1 MGLEFKPWT
10 WLYLG
15 AALCVAGCV
24 YIVLRVTSTGDT
36 SLERVVWVLF
46 GLTLALIA
54 GGYYLEREERKKS
67 DGSWLLDL
75 DEILKEDDK

>member
-1 MGLEFKPWT
+1 MELKPWT

-24 YIVLRVTSTGDT
+24 YIVLSVTATGDT
-36 SLERVVWVLF
+36 SLERVVWILF

-54 GGYYLEREERKKS
+54 GGHFLEREERRKS
-67 DGSWLLDL
+67 GGSWLLDL
-75 DEILKEDDK
+75 DEVLKEEEE